1 MGTVILILQR
11 IDVHD
16 FHGGGMP
23 PGKLMER
30 IRAFWGSF
38 PSFLVP
44 RVLNIDLAYIFST
57 QCEGSLPPL
66 LFAPGNRGSCL
77 SKAAT
82 NNGFYFHCSLWPSL
96 SRFAANCYVYVHD
109 SYHILFIFWTNLF
122 ELLITTCII
131 ILKEEITRNDCS
143 IQPIVFSIIILYKIL

>member
-1 MGTVILILQR
+1 
-11 IDVHD
+11 
-16 FHGGGMP
+16 MP

-96 SRFAANCYVYVHD
+96 SRFAANCYVYAYD
-109 SYHILFIFWTNLF
+109 SYRILFIFIFWTKLF
-122 ELLITTCII
+122 KLLIIVYNIARAI
-131 ILKEEITRNDCS
+131 ILKED
-143 IQPIVFSIIILYKIL
+143 IIIITWLFNSNQLFFYYYFI

>member
-1 MGTVILILQR
+1 
-11 IDVHD
+11 
-16 FHGGGMP
+16 
-23 PGKLMER
+23 MER

-66 LFAPGNRGSCL
+66 LLAPGNRGSCL

-96 SRFAANCYVYVHD
+96 SRFAANCYVYAWFL
-109 SYHILFIFWTNLF
+109 SYFIYIYISGKSLFK
-122 ELLITTCII
+122 LLIIVHKIARVI
-131 ILKEEITRNDCS
+131 ILKEEIAWLFNPNC
-143 IQPIVFSIIILYKIL
+143 FSIIILYKISWIILHYR